1 MIAFHTDLDN
11 TLIFSYRHD
20 IGTRK
25 RCVELYQGR
34 EVSFVTERTAEL
46 LKRLPEEIVLIP
58 TTTRMEEQY
67 RRIDLGIGT
76 PAYALV
82 CNGGVLLVDGQEE
95 EGWYRE
101 SMELVAECKEELAR
115 AEGLLRRDPDRS
127 FEVRNI
133 RELFLFTK
141 SEKPELS
148 AGRLRRA
155 LDLGKMEVFTN
166 GCKVYVLPKRLN
178 KGRPSGGSAGGFRR
192 SWCLP
197 PGTAPLM
204 CPCWRRR
211 TGVCPGGSGKG
222 AGVRRTGALFGAG
235 RDLFGAYAGGGLPGG
250 RQNPALGVGAER
262 TGK

>member
-155 LDLGKMEVFTN
+155 LDLRKMEVFTN

-178 KGRPSGGSAGGFRR
+178 KGEALRRFRRRFSPELVLAAGDSAFDVPMLEAADGGFAPEALGRGRVSGGRVRFLGPEGIFSELMLEEVYRAAGKI
-192 SWCLP
+192 P
-197 PGTAPLM
+197 P
-204 CPCWRRR
+204 
-211 TGVCPGGSGKG
+211 
-222 AGVRRTGALFGAG
+222 
-235 RDLFGAYAGGGLPGG
+235 
-250 RQNPALGVGAER
+250 LG
-262 TGK
+262 